1 VGGGAGR
8 ARQPGDDEPGA
19 GQARPDA
26 QNKALVAGERD
37 EAERAAFRAAA
48 AALDPASLVFLDE
61 TSTPTTLTPLRAR
74 SPRGERAVGRVP
86 RGRREQVTLVAAL
99 TPAGVAAP
107 VLLPGALD
115 GPAFAAWVAQQLVP
129 ALRPGQTVLLDNLSV
144 HKNADARRQI
154 EAAGCA
160 LRFLP
165 RYSPDL
171 NPIEQAF
178 AKVKGALRRAEARS
192 FDALAAAA
200 KPAID
205 AVTPADA
212 RAFFAAAGYPLPAQL
227 Q

>member
-8 ARQPGDDEPGA
+8 ARQPRHHV
-19 GQARPDA
+19 ARPGPAAADA
-26 QNKALVAGERD
+26 QKKTLIARERD
-37 EAERAAFRAAA
+37 EAERAAFRAEVAG
-48 AALDPASLVFLDE
+48 LDPADLVFLDE

-74 SPRGERAVGRVP
+74 APRGERAVGRVP
-86 RGRREQVTLVAAL
+86 RGRREQVTLIAAL
-99 TPAGVAAP
+99 TPQGVAAP

-115 GPAFAAWVAQQLVP
+115 GAAFAAWVEQELVP
-129 ALRPGQTVLLDNLSV
+129 APRPGQVVLLDNLSV
-144 HKNADARRQI
+144 RKSARARRLI

-171 NPIEQAF
+171 NPIEHAF
-178 AKVKGALRRAEARS
+178 AKLKQALRRAEARP

-205 AVTPADA
+205 AVSPADA
-212 RAFFAAAGYPLPAQL
+212 RRFFAAAGYPLPAQL
-227 Q
+227 R